1 MSRSGSTY
9 ILDGLAYGI
18 ISLTLLSI
26 LSITDSIASVSKLST
41 NATSIAI
48 KTSSGARCIERIEII
63 LFTSGIL
70 DTIALIILYSL
81 LDIDSPISNS
91 LFSLAKNTAKAIN
104 SKPIISEPIAS
115 KILSLV
121 ISVKNNATAAT
132 IIPKSAAVSST
143 ITVNTDVSLL
153 SLNSATNVESF
164 NLSSL
169 SSIVFLKE

>member
-1 MSRSGSTY
+1 MLIYFLGYLLILLLLLLMSRSGSTY

-121 ISVKNNATAAT
+121 ISVKNNATAA
-132 IIPKSAAVSST
+132 
-143 ITVNTDVSLL
+143 
-153 SLNSATNVESF
+153 
-164 NLSSL
+164 
-169 SSIVFLKE
+169 